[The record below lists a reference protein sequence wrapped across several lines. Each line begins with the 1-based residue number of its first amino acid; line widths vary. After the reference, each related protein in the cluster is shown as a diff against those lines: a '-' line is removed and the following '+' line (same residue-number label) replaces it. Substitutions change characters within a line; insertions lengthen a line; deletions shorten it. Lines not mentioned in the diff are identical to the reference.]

1 MKEGYGRGKDL
12 TGMAD
17 DSVILGGS
25 QPDRPQ
31 AQRLVL
37 VTGPSGA
44 GRSTAINVLEDLGF
58 EAIDNLPLSLIPRLL
73 DGPGRPTPLA
83 LGLDVRNR
91 DFSASNVIELI
102 DRLTRSPE
110 YAPEVLFLDCAPEV
124 LVRRYNETR
133 RRHPLAPDGS
143 PLTGVTNEMDLLG
156 PIRSRADVLV
166 DTSELSPHDLKAEL
180 TRWFDIR
187 TDHGLSVSL
196 HSFSYK
202 RGVPRGVDLMFDCRC
217 LANPHW
223 EAGLRKLDGQDAA
236 VQAFVA
242 SDPRFDEF
250 FARIRDLILF
260 LLPAHLDEGKSH
272 LSIGFGCTGGQ
283 HRSVT
288 LAEKMAVALAEA
300 GWPVSIRHRELERR
314 MALPLSFGGRNQAE
328 IRDNPAD
335 DRLRGDVQ
343 ASEFGEAR

>member
-1 MKEGYGRGKDL
+1 MTDGPHPFQAGKMVAL
-12 TGMAD
+12 TE
-17 DSVILGGS
+17 DSTKTPVDPAAPS
-25 QPDRPQ
+25 DR

-73 DGPGRPTPLA
+73 DGPSRPEPLA

-102 DRLTRSPE
+102 DRLTRDPR

-124 LVRRYNETR
+124 LERRYNETR
-133 RRHPLAPDGS
+133 RRHPLSPDSG
-143 PLTGVTNEMDLLG
+143 PATGVMAEIDLLQ
-156 PIRSRADVLV
+156 PIRVRADVLV
-166 DTSELSPHDLKAEL
+166 DTSDLSPHDLKAEL

-187 TDHGLSVSL
+187 PDGRLTVSL

-202 RGVPRGVDLMFDCRC
+202 RGVPRGIDMMFDCRF
-217 LANPHW
+217 LTNPHW
-223 EAGLRKLDGQDAA
+223 EPALRPLTGREAA
-236 VQAFVA
+236 VQDHVA
-242 SDPRFDEF
+242 GDSRFAEF
-250 FARIRDLILF
+250 LDRVCEMILF
-260 LLPAHLDEGKSH
+260 LLPAYVEEGKSH
-272 LSIGFGCTGGQ
+272 LSVGFGCTGGQ

-288 LAEKMAVALAEA
+288 LAEMVAAVLAKA

-314 MALPLSFGGRNQAE
+314 
-328 IRDNPAD
+328 IPAPSSLGD
-335 DRLRGDVQ
+335 AACIPQETVRLRGF
-343 ASEFGEAR
+343 ERGGTR